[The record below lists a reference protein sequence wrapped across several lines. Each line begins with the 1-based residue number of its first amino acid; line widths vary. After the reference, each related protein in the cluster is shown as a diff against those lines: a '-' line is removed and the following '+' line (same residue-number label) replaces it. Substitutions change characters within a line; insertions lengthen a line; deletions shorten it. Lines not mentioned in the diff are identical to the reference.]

1 MGKILFCL
9 TLLVLLRGS
18 AYLWRYIFIWKARV
32 GTMGLEVIPSDS
44 ILIFPVS
51 FAFLYSEV

>member
-18 AYLWRYIFIWKARV
+18 AYLWRYIFIWKAGV
-32 GTMGLEVIPSDS
+32 GTMGLKVIPSDS
-44 ILIFPVS
+44 ILIFSVS